1 MTMLPAIRTSSDIVL
16 QDEVDHLT
24 LEEFHK
30 LLDAADKKFD
40 CLKRS
45 SIRNLFIRDRN
56 KMLMMTMWATAGRI
70 SDVLAMR
77 EDDIDYDKKTIKFY
91 VKKRRKWHTISID
104 GDVTLKLSNYVRTW
118 HIKGLLFQNVN
129 RADNREMTQMARQTV
144 DAILKDYAK
153 FIGIRPIHAHLF
165 RHGCAMYML
174 SKGVPMEIIAYRL
187 KHSTTRTTAAFYA
200 RVNPDIERQLINDCV
215 PDILGMG

>member
-1 MTMLPAIRTSSDIVL
+1 MTMLPAIRTTSDLVL
-16 QDEVDHLT
+16 QEEVDHLT

-30 LLDAADKKFD
+30 LLGAADKKFD
-40 CLKRS
+40 SLQRS
-45 SIRNLFIRDRN
+45 SVRNLFIRDRN
-56 KMLMMTMWATAGRI
+56 KMLLIILWATAGRI

-91 VKKRRKWHTISID
+91 VKKRKLWHTISID
-104 GDVTLKLSNYVRTW
+104 SDVTLKLSNYVRTW

-129 RADNREMTQMARQTV
+129 RKKNEAQKPMARQTV

-153 FIGIRPIHAHLF
+153 IAGVRPIHAHLF

-200 RVNPDIERQLINDCV
+200 RINPDIERALISNCV

>member
-1 MTMLPAIRTSSDIVL
+1 MLPTIRTSSDLVL

-30 LLDAADKKFD
+30 LLAASDMKFD
-40 CLKRS
+40 SLKRS
-45 SIRNLFIRDRN
+45 SVRNLFIRDRN
-56 KMLMMTMWATAGRI
+56 KMLMIVLWATAGRI

-104 GDVTLKLSNYVRTW
+104 SDVTLKLSNYVRTW
-118 HIKGLLFQNVN
+118 HVKGLLFQNVN
-129 RADNREMTQMARQTV
+129 NKKDVPQKPMARQTV
-144 DAILKDYAK
+144 DAILKDYAQ
-153 FIGIRPIHAHLF
+153 IAGIRAIHAHLF

-174 SKGVPMEIIAYRL
+174 SKGVPLEIIAYRL

-200 RVNPDIERQLINDCV
+200 RINPDIERALISNCV
-215 PDILGMG
+215 PDILGMS